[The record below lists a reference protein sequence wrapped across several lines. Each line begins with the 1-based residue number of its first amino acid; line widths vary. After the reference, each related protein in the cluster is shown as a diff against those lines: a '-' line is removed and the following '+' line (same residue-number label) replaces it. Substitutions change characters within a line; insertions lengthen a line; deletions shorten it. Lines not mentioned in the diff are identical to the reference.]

1 MKKSIYIVFILL
13 IANACEEY
21 QQPEPSGDS
30 WDDVKDQG
38 YGTLTALYVP
48 AEGFAYEDE
57 DGQLTGVTVELLN
70 NFAHFLSDEYDV
82 LLQLDFVEEE
92 DWSRFYQRIADGDDG
107 LIGFG
112 NVTITEDRKK
122 ELAFSP
128 PYMTNIASL
137 ITHEDADELPN
148 FEQMSETF
156 SGLDGLAFEGT
167 LHEERLRDL
176 LESYHSDADIEMAS
190 SNDEIIDRISEEN
203 RYFAYIDI
211 YNYWR
216 AVDRGAPIKRHGA
229 GDKASEQFGYI
240 MPLETSWEEIVT
252 EYFKHDDGL
261 LQSEEYSSIMVE
273 HLGENLATLLMEAH
287 TTN

>member
-1 MKKSIYIVFILL
+1 MKYSIYIIAIIF
-13 IANACEEY
+13 IANACGEYEE
-21 QQPEPSGDS
+21 PEPSGDS
-30 WDDVKDQG
+30 WDDVKEQG

-48 AEGFAYEDE
+48 AEGFAYEDD

-82 LLQLDFVEEE
+82 LLQLNFVEEE
-92 DWSRFYQRIADGDDG
+92 DWSRFYQKIVDGDDG

-112 NVTITEDRKK
+112 NVTITEDRKE

-137 ITHEDADELPN
+137 ITHEDAEELRD

-156 SGLDGLAFEGT
+156 SGLDALAFEGT
-167 LHEERLRDL
+167 LHEDRLRDL
-176 LESYHSDADIEMAS
+176 IESYHTEAGIDMAT
-190 SNDEIIDRISEEN
+190 SNDEIIDRVGETN

-216 AVDRGAPIKRHGA
+216 AVDSGAPIKRHEA
-229 GDKASEQFGYI
+229 GDEASEQFGYI
-240 MPLETSWEEIVT
+240 MPLETSWDDIVT
-252 EYFKHDDGL
+252 EYFEHDGGL
-261 LQSEEYSSIMVE
+261 LNSEQYRRIMEE

-287 TTN
+287 SAD